1 MHRAL
6 RSTSVSTTAIK
17 FEATFHHHDLV
28 KVIWRSSKKNSFWE
42 KSQDNEKKLEDF
54 LRSTLRRFHHFFS
67 WHLEEFP
74 TNRHLEKI
82 FGWSTIRFHWR
93 NIATWKIPSIKKW
106 LRFSSLSLKTSAT
119 FQRTK
124 ITDFLLGY
132 GEEKASTLEE
142 ERFHCQV
149 EEIEVYES
157 SSHEERK
164 KPFQDNE
171 KNGHLLYILPLQI
184 MPTMRQKKKKSIF
197 KLFHPQN
204 KTTENLNLRI
214 KEATLK

>member
-1 MHRAL
+1 
-6 RSTSVSTTAIK
+6 
-17 FEATFHHHDLV
+17 
-28 KVIWRSSKKNSFWE
+28 
-42 KSQDNEKKLEDF
+42 
-54 LRSTLRRFHHFFS
+54 
-67 WHLEEFP
+67 
-74 TNRHLEKI
+74 
-82 FGWSTIRFHWR
+82 
-93 NIATWKIPSIKKW
+93 
-106 LRFSSLSLKTSAT
+106 LKTSAT

-132 GEEKASTLEE
+132 GKEKASTLEE
-142 ERFHCQV
+142 ERFHCQA

-164 KPFQDNE
+164 SLSKTTK
-171 KNGHLLYILPLQI
+171 KNGHFLYILPLQN

-214 KEATLK
+214 KRNDFKDT